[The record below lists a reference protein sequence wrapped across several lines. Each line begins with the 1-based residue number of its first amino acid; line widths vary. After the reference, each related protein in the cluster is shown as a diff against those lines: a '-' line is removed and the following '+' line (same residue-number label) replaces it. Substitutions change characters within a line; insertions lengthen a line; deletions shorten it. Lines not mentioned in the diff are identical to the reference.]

1 MATYRK
7 YRKLIHSFKTDYDY
21 AFFLDILEW
30 KLIRMSRYFAK
41 ANIAMNSKI
50 YANQIDRL
58 LRVLKV
64 IKQDGIY
71 ENLPYVNIHNWN
83 RFVLQ
88 EPSNDKELKH
98 PVCYD
103 HKGNLIKTDWTYSR
117 WQMDRENLRSEKA
130 WHCLWLGLEVE
141 LRSFWD

>member
-21 AFFLDILEW
+21 TFFLDIIEW

-41 ANIAMNSKI
+41 SNIAMDSQI
-50 YANQIDRL
+50 YSNQIDRL

-64 IKQDGIY
+64 FKEDSD
-71 ENLPYVNIHNWN
+71 NLPYVNTRNWN
-83 RFVLQ
+83 RFILR
-88 EPSNDKELKH
+88 EPSNDKELRH

-103 HKGNLIKTDWTYSR
+103 YKGNKIKTDWAYSR
-117 WQMDRENLRSEKA
+117 WQMDRENLRLEKA

-141 LRSFWD
+141 LRNFWD

>member
-21 AFFLDILEW
+21 AFFLDIIEW

-41 ANIAMNSKI
+41 ADIAMNSKI

-64 IKQDGIY
+64 VKQDGIY
-71 ENLPYVNIHNWN
+71 NCLPYVNTHNWS
-83 RFVLQ
+83 RFVRQ
-88 EPSNDKELKH
+88 ELSDDKELK
-98 PVCYD
+98 PLNCYD
-103 HKGNLIKTDWTYSR
+103 SKGNRINLEYKYSKY
-117 WQMDRENLRSEKA
+117 QMDRENLRLEKA

-141 LRSFWD
+141 LRNFWD